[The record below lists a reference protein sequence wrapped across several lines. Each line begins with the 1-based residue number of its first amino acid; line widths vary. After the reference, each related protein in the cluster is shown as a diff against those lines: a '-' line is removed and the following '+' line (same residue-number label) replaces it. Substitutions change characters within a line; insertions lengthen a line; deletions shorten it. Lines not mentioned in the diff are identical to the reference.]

1 MDKSSGTCM
10 CSLDCQQDLALLSL
24 PTVAWTLTLHV
35 HDLLNDVYA
44 VLATIVCFGRGSVK
58 EAAVMQTEH
67 AAIRL
72 KDMKLRI

>member
-1 MDKSSGTCM
+1 M

-44 VLATIVCFGRGSVK
+44 VLATIVCALAF
-58 EAAVMQTEH
+58 
-67 AAIRL
+67 
-72 KDMKLRI
+72 RIESCSAGVSD

>member
-1 MDKSSGTCM
+1 M
-10 CSLDCQQDLALLSL
+10 
-24 PTVAWTLTLHV
+24 AWTLTLHV

-44 VLATIVCFGRGSVK
+44 VLATIVCFGHGSVK

>member
-1 MDKSSGTCM
+1 M

-44 VLATIVCFGRGSVK
+44 VLATIVCMCVSCRVLFLLSLHYLGC
-58 EAAVMQTEH
+58 
-67 AAIRL
+67 
-72 KDMKLRI
+72 